1 VPAAAAQQPARPT
14 PHPVRPDAPVPAPP
28 VSPAAAVTAIA
39 QPPALDDLPTQ
50 KIRLGPARGPRDN
63 SQDATELLPPVS
75 RAARREPDLLT
86 HRGQDYD
93 EEMGQPGVP
102 PHRLS
107 NDQQRGR
114 RRKRV
119 WRRVRRIA
127 YTVIAL
133 MIIVPVLA
141 FLIAYQIVDVPTP
154 ESIAAGQKQAVT
166 LQYADGSELSKIAP
180 EGSNR
185 TMVKYEDIPRQ
196 VLNAVYSAEDAT
208 FESNAG
214 FDISGV
220 MRAGWNQATG
230 GSGGGSTITQQ
241 YIKKATGN
249 EDKTVT
255 RKALEVVKAYKM
267 NNTYDK
273 KDIITAYLNTI
284 YFGRNAYGVAAAAWA
299 YYGKQLKDVTAQEAA
314 LLAGMIQNPSR
325 FKDDEY
331 MQRRWN
337 YVMDQLVAN
346 QWFPAEQRAA
356 QQYPQPLPF
365 EQTKSQALTGPRAHI
380 EQAAINEL
388 ASGDLGLT
396 LDDIQQR
403 GYTIVT
409 TIDQTAQTLAE
420 QAVDEVMK
428 GQPDNLFPGLVA
440 VDPKSGQV
448 KAYYG
453 GKEGHGTDWAAT
465 RQEPGSSF
473 KPFDL
478 VALLQKGKGLG
489 ETYNGTS
496 PRTFDGLVIRNSSN
510 SSCGEDCT
518 VAEAMKKSIN
528 TVFYDIAVNVVGTQ
542 KVADAARQAGI
553 TSALS
558 EGGAA
563 PTAGIAIG
571 GDKTRVST
579 LEMASSYATFAAGGV
594 RRPAHLVAKVLNPD
608 GSVYWQ
614 APAIE
619 TPAFDQQDA
628 KRNAKISRNVTEALL
643 PIPEYSKIAC
653 ADGRLCAAKTGTHQL
668 GETEDNAKAW
678 TVGYTPQLS
687 TAVSMS
693 ADKGGAIKDARGRI
707 IYGAGL
713 PGQIWKTFMDSY
725 HKTFKLPKE
734 SFGKYEPIGKPASA
748 STSASPTS
756 GEPGRQKPGR
766 TRRTED
772 PTLPTFPTFPTLP
785 SG

>member
-1 VPAAAAQQPARPT
+1 MRPL
-14 PHPVRPDAPVPAPP
+14 
-28 VSPAAAVTAIA
+28 S
-39 QPPALDDLPTQ
+39 DLPTQ
-50 KIRLGPARGPRDN
+50 KLRPGSAGELRDN
-63 SQDATELLPPVS
+63 SHDATDLLPPVPKP
-75 RAARREPDLLT
+75 ARRELDLLT
-86 HRGQDYD
+86 HRGQDYAD
-93 EEMGQPGVP
+93 EDTGQPGTP
-102 PHRLS
+102 PPYRLS
-107 NDQQRGR
+107 SDQQRMR
-114 RRKRV
+114 RRKKI
-119 WRRVRRIA
+119 WRRVRRVM
-127 YTVIAL
+127 YTFIVL

-196 VLNAVYSAEDAT
+196 VLNAVYAAEDAT
-208 FESNAG
+208 FETNAG
-214 FDISGV
+214 FDITGV
-220 MRAGWNQATG
+220 VRAGWNQVTG
-230 GSGGGSTITQQ
+230 GGGGGSTITQQ

-249 EDKTVT
+249 EEKTVT

-346 QWFPAEQRAA
+346 NWFPAEQRAA
-356 QQYPQPLPF
+356 EQYPQPLPF
-365 EQTKSQALTGPRAHI
+365 EQTKAQALTGPRALI

-396 LDDIQQR
+396 LDAIQQR

-420 QAVDEVMK
+420 QAVNDVMK
-428 GQPDNLFPGLVA
+428 GQPENLFPGLVA
-440 VDPKSGQV
+440 VDPKTGQV

-489 ETYNGTS
+489 ETYDGTS

-510 SSCGEDCT
+510 ASCGPDCT

-542 KVADAARQAGI
+542 KVADAAHQAGI
-553 TSALS
+553 ASELS
-558 EGGAA
+558 ESGAA

-579 LEMASSYATFAAGGV
+579 LEMASAYATFASGGI
-594 RRPAHLVAKVLNPD
+594 RHPAHLVAKVLNPD

-619 TPAFDQQDA
+619 NPAVFDQQDP
-628 KRNAKISRNVTEALL
+628 KRSAKIARNVTEALL

-653 ADGRLCAAKTGTHQL
+653 DDGRLCAAKTGTHQL
-668 GETEDNAKAW
+668 GESEDNAKAW

-734 SFGKYEPIGKPASA
+734 SFGKYEPIGKPGSTSA
-748 STSASPTS
+748 SASPTS
-756 GEPGRQKPGR
+756 AEPSRQKPGR
-766 TRRTED
+766 TRRTEI
-772 PTLPTFPTFPTLP
+772 PTFPTMPTIPTFP